1 MEKSIDQIMNDYYGD
16 ATKTASANDNSNVSN
31 EPVKLASDVG
41 FSDGENLTKVA
52 AYVGD
57 IIGDR
62 VVSRIAESFG
72 YSPEVTKVASLQ
84 DVLFDA
90 FTKIAEQVGGT
101 TASGALAATD
111 AESAQV
117 AEDAVHHATMAVNAA
132 NDVTASLGQGDE
144 HTAVQ
149 MLDSAK
155 SSIQTAKELA
165 ARINHPAVNA
175 HVQEA
180 ASAVAQAASVAQSY
194 VPAQQ

>member
-1 MEKSIDQIMNDYYGD
+1 MSKTIDEIMNAYYGD
-16 ATKTASANDNSNVSN
+16 DNGTKTASAVSN
-31 EPVKLASDVG
+31 NPASEPVKLASDAG
-41 FSDGENLTKVA
+41 IRDGENLMKVA

-57 IIGDR
+57 VIGDR

-72 YSPEVTKVASLQ
+72 YNPEVTKVANLQ
-84 DVLFDA
+84 EVIFDA

-101 TASGALAATD
+101 TASGAIATTD
-111 AESAQV
+111 AEAAQV
-117 AEDAVHHATMAVNAA
+117 AEDAVHHATMAINAA

-165 ARINHPAVNA
+165 SRVNHPAVNA

-180 ASAVAQAASVAQSY
+180 ASAVAQAASVAESY
-194 VPAQQ
+194 VPKQ

>member
-1 MEKSIDQIMNDYYGD
+1 MSKTIDEIMNAYYSD
-16 ATKTASANDNSNVSN
+16 DTSVKKTASETNPAV
-31 EPVKLASDVG
+31 EPVKLASDAG
-41 FSDGENLTKVA
+41 IRDGENLMKVA

-57 IIGDR
+57 VIGDR

-84 DVLFDA
+84 DIILDT
-90 FTKIAEQVGGT
+90 FTKIAEQVGGG

-111 AESAQV
+111 AEAAQV
-117 AEDAVHHATMAVNAA
+117 AEDAVHHATMAINAA
-132 NDVTASLGQGDE
+132 NDVIASLGQGDE

-155 SSIQTAKELA
+155 SSIQTAKEIA
-165 ARINHPAVNA
+165 SRVNHPAVNA

-180 ASAVAQAASVAQSY
+180 ASAVAQAASVAESY
-194 VPAQQ
+194 VPAQ